1 MNTNNPKYK
10 PYVRDE
16 TSILVSVRIETDI
29 VKAIDVWCKAYPN
42 YNRSVVINRILYAS
56 VALID
61 PLSFHDM
68 VSIYHPTQKECNLVF
83 ERTKSE
89 ARA

>member
-1 MNTNNPKYK
+1 MKANNPKVR

-16 TSILVSVRIETDI
+16 TSVLVSVRIETDI
-29 VKAIDVWCKAYPN
+29 VTALDKWCKAYPMF
-42 YNRSVVINRILYAS
+42 NRSIVINRLLYAA

-61 PLSFHDM
+61 PLSFHDL
-68 VSIYHPTQKECNLVF
+68 VSLYHPDPKECNLVF
-83 ERTKSE
+83 ERTPSE

>member
-1 MNTNNPKYK
+1 MKANNPKAR

-16 TSILVSVRIETDI
+16 TSVLVSVRIETDI
-29 VKAIDVWCKAYPN
+29 VTALDKWCKAYPMF
-42 YNRSVVINRILYAS
+42 NRSIVINRLLYAA

-61 PLSFHDM
+61 PLSFHDL
-68 VSIYHPTQKECNLVF
+68 VSLYHPDQKECNLIF
-83 ERTKSE
+83 ERYPSE

>member
-1 MNTNNPKYK
+1 MKTNNPKYK
-10 PYVRDE
+10 HYVRDE

-61 PLSFHDM
+61 PLSFHDL
-68 VSIYHPTQKECNLVF
+68 VSLYHPTQKECKLVF

>member
-1 MNTNNPKYK
+1 MKTNNPKYK

-29 VKAIDVWCKAYPN
+29 VKAIDVWCKAHPN

-68 VSIYHPTQKECNLVF
+68 VSLYHPTQKECNLVF
-83 ERTKSE
+83 ERTPSE

>member
-1 MNTNNPKYK
+1 MKANNPKIK

-16 TSILVSVRIETDI
+16 TSVLVSVRLETDI
-29 VKAIDVWCKAYPN
+29 VRAIDKWCKAYPN
-42 YNRSVVINRILYAS
+42 YNRSIVINRILYAA

-61 PLSFHDM
+61 PLSFHELI
-68 VSIYHPTQKECNLVF
+68 SLFHPDPSKNNLIF
-83 ERTKSE
+83 EQSQSE